1 MSDEKKDDSLGDGE
15 KRAESPSPEA
25 QAGPIAP
32 GGGSPD
38 AGGLRPGGVS
48 ADELRAKA
56 LAAPAAETWRTF
68 AAVELPE
75 PVRQAIA
82 GLKDQMPGPVLPV
95 VRWVHPDGVHIT
107 LKFLGEVAP
116 QQTLE
121 IAGLLAEAASRSG
134 RMSLR
139 TGVPG
144 AFPSVRSPR
153 VLWVSFNGETQRLVQ
168 LQGRVEGAL
177 GTLGFAPD
185 RDRFALHATVG
196 RLNNEAQRLMAVRV
210 GQAWELVKLPPDMP
224 AFTVNSVVLFRSQ
237 LDPGGARYEKLFEA
251 PLG

>member
-1 MSDEKKDDSLGDGE
+1 MSNEKKDPGLGTGE
-15 KRAESPSPEA
+15 ERAESLSPET
-25 QAGPIAP
+25 QVEPVAP
-32 GGGSPD
+32 GRASPD
-38 AGGLRPGGVS
+38 AGGVKPGGAS

-68 AAVELPE
+68 AAVELPK

-107 LKFLGEVAP
+107 LKFLGDVAP

-121 IAGLLAEAASRSG
+121 IARLLAEAASRSG
-134 RMSLR
+134 RISLR
-139 TGVPG
+139 TGAPG
-144 AFPSVRSPR
+144 AFPAVRSPR
-153 VLWVSFNGETQRLVQ
+153 VLWVNFKGETQRLVQ

-177 GTLGFAPD
+177 GTLGFPPD
-185 RDRFALHATVG
+185 RDRFSPHATAG
-196 RLNNEAQRLMAVRV
+196 RLNNEAQTLIVMRV

-224 AFTVNSVVLFRSQ
+224 EFTVNSVVLFRSQ